1 MDVTALGELVID
13 FSPGGVSK
21 QGHALYERQ
30 PGGAPSNVLAAA
42 AKLGSTTAL
51 ISMVGNDE
59 FGRYLKQKI
68 EECGIKTEGLRV
80 TDDAYTTLAF
90 VHLEEEGERSF
101 TVMRKPGADT
111 QLKKEQVDKKLID
124 ESKIFHVSGAALSA
138 LPCRDAAF
146 YAAEYARS
154 HGKIISFY
162 ANYREVLWKK
172 DTAVKWMGQFLPL
185 VDIMKVSYEEM
196 LLLSKTDDIPQGAE
210 ILAANGAALVAVT
223 LGDKGSYCFHKNF
236 KGYVDTFSVK
246 MVDANGA
253 GDAFLGA
260 ILHQVCRS
268 GNKLSELLEEELQH
282 MFRIA
287 SACGAICT
295 TRMGALLSMPTME
308 EIRELS
314 VI

>member
-13 FSPGGVSK
+13 FSPGGFSK
-21 QGHALYERQ
+21 QGHMLYERQ

-51 ISMVGNDE
+51 IGMVGNDE
-59 FGRYLKQKI
+59 FGRYLKQKV
-68 EECGIKTEGLRV
+68 EECGIKTDGLQF

-90 VHLEEEGERSF
+90 VHLEEDGERSF

-124 ESKIFHVSGAALSA
+124 ESKIFHVSGAALSH

-146 YAAEYARS
+146 YAAEYARN
-154 HGKIISFY
+154 HGKIVSFD

-172 DTAVKWMGQFLPL
+172 EAAAKWMGRFLPL
-185 VDIMKVSYEEM
+185 VDILKVSYEEM
-196 LLLSKTDDIPQGAE
+196 RLLTKTDDIPQGAE
-210 ILAANGAALVAVT
+210 LLAANGISLVAVT
-223 LGDKGSYCFHKNF
+223 LGDKGSYCFHENF

-260 ILHQVCRS
+260 LLHQVCQS
-268 GNKLSELLEEELQH
+268 GNKLPELSEEELQYI
-282 MFRIA
+282 FRIA

-308 EIRELS
+308 EIKAMKI
-314 VI
+314 V